1 MKQSKCLIPTLRE
14 TPSDA
19 ETLSHQLLVRAG
31 YIRQVAAGI
40 YVYLPLAQRV
50 LEKIKR
56 VIREE
61 LAEIDAVE
69 MAMPSL
75 LPYEPWKESGRA
87 SLYGESL
94 YRLTDR
100 NEREIVLGPT
110 HEEPFTTL
118 IKNEITSYKRLP
130 LSLYQIQT
138 KYRDEQRPRF
148 GLIRSREF
156 IMQDGYSFHAD
167 EASLD
172 QTYNRY
178 EMAYLKAT
186 MSPIG
191 N

>member
-61 LAEIDAVE
+61 LAQIDAVE

-100 NEREIVLGPT
+100 NER
-110 HEEPFTTL
+110 
-118 IKNEITSYKRLP
+118 
-130 LSLYQIQT
+130 
-138 KYRDEQRPRF
+138 
-148 GLIRSREF
+148 
-156 IMQDGYSFHAD
+156 SF
-167 EASLD
+167 
-172 QTYNRY
+172 
-178 EMAYLKAT
+178 
-186 MSPIG
+186 
-191 N
+191 